1 MCVWVKNKKGML
13 ELASF
18 VCEEGIPVGG
28 GEGILKDLLV
38 FPRVVNVMIFN
49 VFK

>member
-1 MCVWVKNKKGML
+1 VKNKKGRL

-28 GEGILKDLLV
+28 GWEGILKDLLV